1 LIIRYPLE
9 PFRNIDDVLQLRKRE
24 LFPATWT
31 IWRAIHLF
39 HQLIRAIEEFAPE
52 IWGFFGFP

>member
-1 LIIRYPLE
+1 
-9 PFRNIDDVLQLRKRE
+9 VLQLRKRE

-31 IWRAIHLF
+31 IWRTIHLF
-39 HQLIRAIEEFAPE
+39 HQLIRAIEEVAPE